1 MTFTIQDKTFQ
12 MDQVAR
18 LYPAAMVETGVGD
31 ELTQIS
37 LEWVDTLK
45 NDEVKVAKYA
55 IFVHGTD
62 NSVTGFFYDTRDA
75 LEIALEDL
83 AAQLH
88 G

>member
-1 MTFTIQDKTFQ
+1 MRFTIEDKTFH

-18 LYPAAMVETGVGD
+18 LYPAAMVETGVGN

-45 NDEVKVAKYA
+45 NDEIAVAKYA

-62 NSVTGFFYDTRDA
+62 NSVTSFFYETREA

-88 G
+88 S